1 MGTFVEVPHPYIYE
15 NIGLLYDL
23 EYTPLIACLVW
34 ARESLGLILEWA
46 KVDKWLLAN
55 RDLDH
60 PFLLCECWW
69 CVSLDN

>member
-34 ARESLGLILEWA
+34 ARESLGLILE
-46 KVDKWLLAN
+46 
-55 RDLDH
+55 
-60 PFLLCECWW
+60 
-69 CVSLDN
+69 